1 MCPRGEHIF
10 LLFLSSVHCFFAYI
24 YDMPNETFT
33 PHNIRN
39 RPISQRGLPVQQIG
53 FIALWCAFSLTN
65 CPLFSGAPTY
75 SAAPASASE
84 SFDGLISSR
93 LEGSP
98 TYLVHEMPH
107 LNTSSKNMRGHYSPR
122 VLYTEEPSR
131 QRPWAVRL
139 MQDRTCWNDRGGLR
153 TDQFSIPTVP
163 YWSLPGFDSTNPIVI
178 ELGFPVLCKQP
189 IGVEPSRRLW

>member
-98 TYLVHEMPH
+98 TCLVHEVPH
-107 LNTSSKNMRGHYSPR
+107 PNTSLEEHARPLFASCPVHRGTISSKTLGCPPNAGSD
-122 VLYTEEPSR
+122 VLE
-131 QRPWAVRL
+131 
-139 MQDRTCWNDRGGLR
+139 
-153 TDQFSIPTVP
+153 
-163 YWSLPGFDSTNPIVI
+163 
-178 ELGFPVLCKQP
+178 
-189 IGVEPSRRLW
+189 